1 MSKKKW
7 KRLKSRQFAWCHT
20 AVAVWCVCLSA
31 MLSLYAA
38 FPIIRVPLFL
48 AGVAL
53 WFGVGAV
60 CIAVV
65 YCKTGRIRMVSRL
78 MERFIR
84 NNALYQSHYVT
95 KEGLFKYKETEY
107 MDYYP
112 VVEYQ
117 EKVRDNIFCIRIRMD
132 GCLRSEKFRDLEQP
146 LADMFCTVCTDRI
159 EERGYLTY
167 CFEITPQEQV
177 KIQSQKDIMT
187 VGENEIAFSGDIL
200 WNWKKCPHLMV
211 VGNTGSGKTQLAQY
225 IISCLLEQGV
235 RVIYCDPK
243 NDDDMRLFM
252 QGNSAVYVTKENE
265 IAKVVRET
273 EEEVRLREQDLQKIG
288 IKEAEFNPV
297 FLFFDEMIAFAK
309 IAEKKTYEETAKR
322 LSTIVVT
329 GRSKRVYAGMIL
341 QRPDTAFI
349 EGAIR
354 DNLGCRICM
363 GQMSETAYKMAFGS
377 DFSDIKNNRREIG
390 SGLIYRQGVDTKP
403 REFLAPFIEKGALS
417 KE

>member
-1 MSKKKW
+1 MNKDKW
-7 KRLKSRQFAWCHT
+7 KRLKSQQFAWCHN
-20 AVAVWCVCLSA
+20 VIAVWCVCLLV
-31 MLSLYAA
+31 MLSLYAV
-38 FPIIRVPLFL
+38 FRKQKLLLGLVVMFVV
-48 AGVAL
+48 GVL
-53 WFGVGAV
+53 
-60 CIAVV
+60 CIATAF
-65 YCKTGRIRMVSRL
+65 YKTSRL
-78 MERFIR
+78 RKVSHLMEQFIKY
-84 NNALYQSHYVT
+84 NALYQSHYVT
-95 KEGLFKYKETEY
+95 KGGLLRCREIES

-112 VVEYQ
+112 IVDYQ
-117 EKVRDNIFCIRIRMD
+117 EKVRDNIFCIKIRMD

-146 LADMFCTVCTDRI
+146 LADMFCTVCMDRI

-167 CFEITPQEQV
+167 CFELEPQEQA
-177 KIQSQKDIMT
+177 KIQSHKDIMT
-187 VGENEIAFSGDIL
+187 VGENEIAFSSDII
-200 WNWKKCPHLMV
+200 WDWKKCPHLMV
-211 VGNTGSGKTQLAQY
+211 IGNTGSGKTQLAQY
-225 IISCLLEQGV
+225 IISCLLAQGV

-252 QGNSAVYVTKENE
+252 QGKSAVYVTKEND

-273 EEEVRLREQDLQKIG
+273 EEQVRLREQDLQNIG
-288 IKEAEFNPV
+288 IKEAEFNPI

-341 QRPDTAFI
+341 QRPDTSFI

-354 DNLGCRICM
+354 DNLSCRICM

-417 KE
+417 RE

>member
-1 MSKKKW
+1 MRKSKW
-7 KRLKSRQFAWCHT
+7 KRLRNKQFTGFYAFIFMWIVFLLALLLFYIVFRERNIILGMFATSVVGVLCT
-20 AVAVWCVCLSA
+20 AIVLIKFRKLIKIS
-31 MLSLYAA
+31 Y
-38 FPIIRVPLFL
+38 
-48 AGVAL
+48 
-53 WFGVGAV
+53 
-60 CIAVV
+60 
-65 YCKTGRIRMVSRL
+65 L
-78 MERFIR
+78 MEKFIR
-84 NNALYQSHYVT
+84 RNNLYQSH
-95 KEGLFKYKETEY
+95 FITEQGIVGERKIER

-112 VVEYQ
+112 IVEYRGNVQ
-117 EKVRDNIFCIRIRMD
+117 DNIFCIRVRLD

-177 KIQSQKDIMT
+177 KIQSHKDIMT
-187 VGENEIAFSGDIL
+187 VGESEIAFSSDIL
-200 WNWKKCPHLMV
+200 WDWKKCPHLMV
-211 VGNTGSGKTQLAQY
+211 IGNTGSGKTQLAQY

-252 QGNSAVYVTKENE
+252 QGKSAVYVTKEND
-265 IAKVVRET
+265 IAKAVRET
-273 EEEVRLREQDLQKIG
+273 EEEVRLREQDLQNIG

-309 IAEKKTYEETAKR
+309 IADKKTYEETAKR

-341 QRPDTAFI
+341 QRPDTNFI

-363 GQMSETAYKMAFGS
+363 GQMSETAYKMAFGL
-377 DFSDIKNNRREIG
+377 DFSNIKNNRREIG
-390 SGLIYRQGVDTKP
+390 SGLIFRQGVDTKP
-403 REFLAPFIEKGALS
+403 REFLAPFIEKGALNR
-417 KE
+417 E

>member
-1 MSKKKW
+1 MTKW
-7 KRLKSRQFAWCHT
+7 KKLKNKQFSWFYA
-20 AVAVWCVCLSA
+20 L
-31 MLSLYAA
+31 MLILFSL
-38 FPIIRVPLFL
+38 VPVT
-48 AGVAL
+48 VAL
-53 WFGVGAV
+53 YMIFRNKNIIWGMTTIFGVGV
-60 CIAVV
+60 LLIATARL
-65 YCKTGRIRMVSRL
+65 KLGRIMKISKL
-78 MERFIR
+78 MENFIR
-84 NNALYQSHYVT
+84 RNNLYQSHYTIEQGILGERKV
-95 KEGLFKYKETEY
+95 ER

-112 VVEYQ
+112 IVEYQ

-167 CFEITPQEQV
+167 CFELEPQEQA
-177 KIQSQKDIMT
+177 KIQSHKDIMT
-187 VGENEIAFSGDIL
+187 VGENEIAFSSDIV
-200 WNWKKCPHLMV
+200 WDWKKCPHLMV
-211 VGNTGSGKTQLAQY
+211 IGNTGSGKTQLAQY
-225 IISCLLEQGV
+225 VISCLLEQGV

-252 QGNSAVYVTKENE
+252 QNNPSAVYVTKENE

-273 EEEVRLREQDLQKIG
+273 EEQVRLREQDLQNIG
-288 IKEAEFNPV
+288 IKEAEFNPI

-329 GRSKRVYAGMIL
+329 GRSKRVYAGVIL
-341 QRPDTAFI
+341 QRPDTSFI

-417 KE
+417 RRE

>member
-7 KRLKSRQFAWCHT
+7 KQLKSRQF
-20 AVAVWCVCLSA
+20 VWCRTVITVWCACLIV
-31 MLSLYAA
+31 MLSFYMA
-38 FPIIRVPLFL
+38 FSIFRTPILL
-48 AGVAL
+48 TGAAL
-53 WFGVGAV
+53 WFGAGVL
-60 CIAVV
+60 CFAVV
-65 YCKTGRIRMVSRL
+65 YCITSRIRTVSRL
-78 MERFIR
+78 MEGFIR
-84 NNALYQSHYVT
+84 NNALYQSHYVK
-95 KEGLFKYKETEY
+95 KEGLFRDKEMEY

-112 VVEYQ
+112 VVEVQ
-117 EKVRDNIFCIRIRMD
+117 EKVHDNIFCIRIRMD
-132 GCLRSEKFRDLEQP
+132 GCLRSEKFRDMEQP

-167 CFEITPQEQV
+167 CFEITPQEQA
-177 KIQSQKDIMT
+177 KIQSRKDIMT
-187 VGENEIAFSGDIL
+187 VGENEIAFSRDIL
-200 WNWKKCPHLMV
+200 WDWKKCPHLMV
-211 VGNTGSGKTQLAQY
+211 IGNTGSGKTQLAQY
-225 IISCLLEQGV
+225 IISCLMEQGV

-252 QGNSAVYVTKENE
+252 KGKPAVYVTKENE

-273 EEEVRLREQDLQKIG
+273 EEEVRLREQDLQNIG

-341 QRPDTAFI
+341 QRPDTNFI

-363 GQMSETAYKMAFGS
+363 GRMSETAYKMAFGS

-417 KE
+417 RE